1 MVGPL
6 RNLSNVLT
14 IYLFF
19 QELVGHSSDQ
29 RNWRGIAIALL
40 VILIVC
46 ALIVTAIIL
55 VTPGN

>member
-46 ALIVTAIIL
+46 AL
-55 VTPGN
+55 